1 MTSRPLVTALMSTYN
16 SAPFVVDAI
25 HSVLNQSM
33 DDLELLV
40 IDDGSTDTTVDLVRS
55 MVDARIRLVK
65 LPVNVGVGAAL
76 NVGLSIARGSYL
88 AKVDADDINHPERFS
103 HQLAALTAHPE
114 WGLVKG
120 RVEYFTEDG
129 RVSCTDRYRWLKT
142 VKEAELNAVDTPRAI
157 AQTLPDWC
165 CISHNTVMARTSV
178 VHHYGYP
185 PWRMG
190 EDYAL
195 FYRMNQ
201 GCVKMGMS
209 AQAGVRFRVSTG
221 STTGSG
227 VHQLTWVSRI
237 YALKRRRL
245 QNFIGAS
252 EKICIV
258 GGGQLAM
265 GLKNCLNDDGIT
277 VQHFLEWKDGI
288 FFCLES
294 PFNLGIDGSS
304 SANCKII
311 VACQP
316 VRQKVCSDLEHQGLQ
331 KNKDYF
337 IFA

>member
-1 MTSRPLVTALMSTYN
+1 MSTYN

-40 IDDGSTDTTVDLVRS
+40 IDDGSTDTTVDVVRS
-55 MVDARIRLVK
+55 IADARIRLIK
-65 LPVNVGVGAAL
+65 LPINVGVGSAL
-76 NVGLSIARGSYL
+76 NFGLSIARSPYL

-120 RVEYFTEDG
+120 SVEYFTED
-129 RVSCTDRYRWLKT
+129 RTVSRTDRYRWLKT
-142 VKEAELNAVDTPRAI
+142 VKEIELNAVDTPRAI
-157 AQTLPDWC
+157 AETLPDWC
-165 CISHNTVMARTSV
+165 CIAHNTVMARTQLIQ
-178 VHHYGYP
+178 HYGYP

-201 GCVKMGMS
+201 DGLMMGMVDE
-209 AQAGVRFRVSTG
+209 AKVGFRVSES

-227 VHQLTWVSRI
+227 VHQLTWVSSI

-245 QNFIGAS
+245 QNFIAAS

-258 GGGQLAM
+258 GGGQLAT
-265 GLKNCLNDDGIT
+265 GLKNSLNADGIT
-277 VQHFLEWKDGI
+277 VQHFLKWKDGI
-288 FFCLES
+288 FSFSDS
-294 PFNLGIDGSS
+294 PFGLNTDGFSLE
-304 SANCKII
+304 NCKIL

-316 VRQKVCSDLEHQGLQ
+316 VRQKVCSALEHHGLQ
-331 KNKDYF
+331 KNKDYL